1 MPIYSV
7 WTNQV
12 IEARK
17 SIANGKVWGDRV
29 LNIISSRQVKNNQ
42 SLIDLL
48 FNQEQNKKIQTRC

>member
-17 SIANGKVWGDRV
+17 SIANGKVWGGQGFEY
-29 LNIISSRQVKNNQ
+29 I
-42 SLIDLL
+42 
-48 FNQEQNKKIQTRC
+48 F